1 MRRLPLLLALFSI
14 PFNALGEEGGI
25 VLAGGAGSAY
35 DGLGLHLELGAESF
49 AVFAGTGLL
58 VLQRLGRQVEDHHDL
73 VLGMRYYS
81 GNLDRFFLSTQ
92 TILAIPSDRPTG
104 AGSSSRS
111 VFKSAGVT
119 AGWRWRVGDSML
131 ELGGGAVLLVLRS
144 GPSWLVWLGPGP
156 VALLPD
162 ISLAYGW
169 RF

>member
-1 MRRLPLLLALFSI
+1 LALLLALLSI
-14 PFNALGEEGGI
+14 PFAARGEEGGI
-25 VLAGGAGSAY
+25 VLAAGAGSAY

-92 TILAIPSDRPTG
+92 TILAIPSDRPTNS
-104 AGSSSRS
+104 GSSSRS

-144 GPSWLVWLGPGP
+144 GPAWLVWLGPGP